1 MHLSQNDEHHFPLS
15 RFESMLKTND
25 VLFFDSNEF
34 ELIIY
39 HYLENG
45 KFPLAKKAVKLG
57 LEQHPNSTSLQLFQI
72 EILIFENKLE
82 KAEEMLNS
90 LYDLEPSNEEVY
102 VQKANIFSKR
112 DQHREAIETLE
123 LALEVAAEENDIYSL
138 IAMEYMFLEDYEN
151 AKINFM
157 RCLEIDEQDYAALYN
172 IIYCFDFL
180 NQTEEAIA
188 FLNDLLER
196 NPYSEIAWHEV
207 GKQYFAKKDY
217 KRAVTALDF
226 AIISDDTFIG
236 AYLEKAKVLEKLKQ
250 YEDAITNYQIT
261 LQLDDPTA
269 FAYLRIG
276 KCYEKINR
284 ADLAIKH
291 YKEAV
296 KEDPLLDKAWVAIT
310 DFHFKR
316 SEFEKALHYINKAMD
331 IDSEN
336 VLYWKRFAK
345 INHQLSHYKAAQKG
359 FQKSLD
365 LGNFEL
371 ETWVTLCDVLITLD
385 KIETGIS
392 ILLQAKEFYPETA
405 EIEYRLAGLY
415 FKNNQGEKAYKHL
428 KNALAIDSEYVI
440 IIEELFPDIFK
451 RKSIQNLI
459 AAYSA

>member
-1 MHLSQNDEHHFPLS
+1 MHLSQNEEHHFPLTK
-15 RFESMLKTND
+15 FESMLKTND

-45 KFPLAKKAVKLG
+45 KFPLAKKAVRLG
-57 LEQHPNSTSLQLFQI
+57 LEQHPNATSLQLFQV
-72 EILIFENKLE
+72 EILIFEDKLE
-82 KAEEMLNS
+82 EAENLLDN
-90 LYDLEPSNEEVY
+90 LYSLEPSNEEIF

-112 DQHREAIETLE
+112 NMHRKAIETLQM
-123 LALEVAAEENDIYSL
+123 ALEIAAEENDIYSL

-151 AKINFM
+151 AKKYFIK
-157 RCLEIDEQDYAALYN
+157 CLAIDDNDYAALYN

-188 FLNDLLER
+188 FLDDLLEK
-196 NPYSEIAWHEV
+196 NPYSEVAWHEV

-217 KRAVTALDF
+217 KRALSALDF

-236 AYLEKAKVLEKLKQ
+236 AYMEKGKVLERLKRFS
-250 YEDAITNYQIT
+250 EAIEAYQIT

-284 ADLAIKH
+284 PDLAIENFK
-291 YKEAV
+291 KAV
-296 KEDPLLDKAWVAIT
+296 DEDPLLDKAWVAIT

-316 SEFEKALHYINKAMD
+316 SEFKKALFYINKAID
-331 IDSEN
+331 IDNNN

-345 INHQLSHYKAAQKG
+345 INHQLSHLKAAEKG
-359 FQKSLD
+359 FQRSLD

-371 ETWVTLCDVLITLD
+371 ETWVTLCDVLINLD
-385 KIETGIS
+385 KVETGIS
-392 ILLQAKEFYPETA
+392 VLLQALSFYPNTA

-415 FKNNQGEKAYKHL
+415 FKNNQGTKGYQHL
-428 KNALAIDSEYVI
+428 STALNLDAEYVI
-440 IIEELFPDIFK
+440 IIEELFPEIFK
-451 RKSIQNLI
+451 RPSIQKII
-459 AAYSA
+459 AAYSD